1 MKTRVFTAGLLVY
14 GGKALFLKRKRNDDT
29 YPGLWDCLGGHFE
42 AGESAEDCMTREA
55 KEESGLDV
63 ELVKTGR
70 LIEYSDR
77 YGRSI
82 AVPFLL
88 NSGSDRV
95 VVSEHSGYRWV
106 SPSAVARYRKVPA
119 LDQVLRIFG
128 LVPLHTEQ
136 RRRAT
141 PGR

>member
-1 MKTRVFTAGLLVY
+1 MKTRVFTSGILVHK
-14 GGKALFLKRKRNDDT
+14 GKVLILKRRQDDDE

-42 AGESAEDCMTREA
+42 EGESAEACMTREA

-63 ELVKTGR
+63 GLVRPGR

-88 NSGSDRV
+88 RSRSARV
-95 VVSEHSGYRWV
+95 VLTEHSESRWV
-106 SPSAVARYRKVPA
+106 SPSALARYRKVPA
-119 LDQVLRIFG
+119 MIEALCIFG
-128 LVPLHTEQ
+128 LVPKP
-136 RRRAT
+136 A
-141 PGR
+141 GRTAR